1 MIFRIPGLKKCILW
15 ELYDARREKPS
26 VLVTSPGSPD
36 LHAQGRG
43 RHSRHPTG
51 NANVGGSIQVKLG
64 FDPVGL
70 QLIVTIICAA
80 GLTPKSNG
88 QPRNPYAKIFL
99 LPDKSEKSKRRTK
112 TVANTN
118 DPRWNQTF
126 VYNGVRRSELRK
138 RALEITV
145 WDYARYEANDF
156 LGEAVLE
163 LAVCLLDEEPEWH
176 SLTAHGEHRHVRHY
190 QDSDDVLDHHLS
202 PPSTTSRLS
211 DSDTSECDITDCDV
225 SREQRRTA
233 DGASISSI
241 GSSSR

>member
-1 MIFRIPGLKKCILW
+1 MKIDFSVRSNHPDFFSLLFPLLYSFIYIVFNFAFVVSFPPPSEHTPPPLRESLQDRRIRNTSYILVDTARSLA

-64 FDPVGL
+64 FDPMGL

-99 LPDKSEKSKRRTK
+99 LPDKR
-112 TVANTN
+112 
-118 DPRWNQTF
+118 
-126 VYNGVRRSELRK
+126 
-138 RALEITV
+138 
-145 WDYARYEANDF
+145 
-156 LGEAVLE
+156 
-163 LAVCLLDEEPEWH
+163 
-176 SLTAHGEHRHVRHY
+176 
-190 QDSDDVLDHHLS
+190 
-202 PPSTTSRLS
+202 
-211 DSDTSECDITDCDV
+211 
-225 SREQRRTA
+225 
-233 DGASISSI
+233 
-241 GSSSR
+241 

>member
-1 MIFRIPGLKKCILW
+1 MILTMILTYSLPAMRAARRRLTNGNECVSVMKACMLVHSLDHPNFFFYFFIIYRRLLHLFAIFLVTETRVPSLLVNRCKIADTKTSYILVEAARSLA

-88 QPRNPYAKIFL
+88 QPRNPYAKVFL
-99 LPDKSEKSKRRTK
+99 LPDKR
-112 TVANTN
+112 
-118 DPRWNQTF
+118 
-126 VYNGVRRSELRK
+126 
-138 RALEITV
+138 
-145 WDYARYEANDF
+145 
-156 LGEAVLE
+156 
-163 LAVCLLDEEPEWH
+163 
-176 SLTAHGEHRHVRHY
+176 
-190 QDSDDVLDHHLS
+190 
-202 PPSTTSRLS
+202 
-211 DSDTSECDITDCDV
+211 
-225 SREQRRTA
+225 
-233 DGASISSI
+233 
-241 GSSSR
+241 

>member
-1 MIFRIPGLKKCILW
+1 MNCSFIGSPQFLLLLLLLLHLSSSFTSIRYVPRDESRAPSLLVNRCKIADTETNYILVEAARSLA

-88 QPRNPYAKIFL
+88 QPRNPYAKVFL
-99 LPDKSEKSKRRTK
+99 LPDKR
-112 TVANTN
+112 
-118 DPRWNQTF
+118 
-126 VYNGVRRSELRK
+126 
-138 RALEITV
+138 
-145 WDYARYEANDF
+145 
-156 LGEAVLE
+156 
-163 LAVCLLDEEPEWH
+163 
-176 SLTAHGEHRHVRHY
+176 
-190 QDSDDVLDHHLS
+190 
-202 PPSTTSRLS
+202 
-211 DSDTSECDITDCDV
+211 
-225 SREQRRTA
+225 
-233 DGASISSI
+233 
-241 GSSSR
+241 

>member
-1 MIFRIPGLKKCILW
+1 MKVCSFIGSPEFLLLLLHHHHLPSSTYFYSLFSSWRISRVPSVLVNRCKIANTETSYILVEAARSLA

-88 QPRNPYAKIFL
+88 QPRNPYAKVFL
-99 LPDKSEKSKRRTK
+99 LPDKR
-112 TVANTN
+112 
-118 DPRWNQTF
+118 
-126 VYNGVRRSELRK
+126 
-138 RALEITV
+138 
-145 WDYARYEANDF
+145 
-156 LGEAVLE
+156 
-163 LAVCLLDEEPEWH
+163 
-176 SLTAHGEHRHVRHY
+176 
-190 QDSDDVLDHHLS
+190 
-202 PPSTTSRLS
+202 
-211 DSDTSECDITDCDV
+211 
-225 SREQRRTA
+225 
-233 DGASISSI
+233 
-241 GSSSR
+241 

>member
-1 MIFRIPGLKKCILW
+1 MSFPSPFRISSTPSLFVNRSKIAGTETSYILVDTARSLA

-88 QPRNPYAKIFL
+88 QPRNPYAKVFL
-99 LPDKSEKSKRRTK
+99 LPDKR
-112 TVANTN
+112 
-118 DPRWNQTF
+118 
-126 VYNGVRRSELRK
+126 
-138 RALEITV
+138 
-145 WDYARYEANDF
+145 
-156 LGEAVLE
+156 
-163 LAVCLLDEEPEWH
+163 
-176 SLTAHGEHRHVRHY
+176 
-190 QDSDDVLDHHLS
+190 
-202 PPSTTSRLS
+202 
-211 DSDTSECDITDCDV
+211 
-225 SREQRRTA
+225 
-233 DGASISSI
+233 
-241 GSSSR
+241 

>member
-1 MIFRIPGLKKCILW
+1 MYSFIYISFFNFAFVVVSPPPSEHTLPPSWIAPRSQVRKRYILVDTARSLA

-64 FDPVGL
+64 FDPMGL

-99 LPDKSEKSKRRTK
+99 LPDKRW
-112 TVANTN
+112 VNANC
-118 DPRWNQTF
+118 
-126 VYNGVRRSELRK
+126 GS
-138 RALEITV
+138 I
-145 WDYARYEANDF
+145 
-156 LGEAVLE
+156 
-163 LAVCLLDEEPEWH
+163 
-176 SLTAHGEHRHVRHY
+176 
-190 QDSDDVLDHHLS
+190 
-202 PPSTTSRLS
+202 
-211 DSDTSECDITDCDV
+211 V
-225 SREQRRTA
+225 SINWEF
-233 DGASISSI
+233 SI
-241 GSSSR
+241 GIRNRSLLNYREAAGQDETKQTEELFMNFWFSVSLKIPT